1 MFEPH
6 VSPSSHML
14 RSKEGYQFCV
24 SSLRFG
30 SGLYD
35 EAGFLGG
42 FTCGG
47 VWVGIL
53 TLYLAGGP
61 YICVWGF
68 FCGGGAVYL
77 LLLLGVRSAL
87 TEPLLVCCSAISWGT
102 CGFPLCVMQL
112 ATLLGFHTSLTPVG

>member
-1 MFEPH
+1 MFAPH

-14 RSKEGYQFCV
+14 RSKEGYQICI

-35 EAGFLGG
+35 GSWVLGG

-53 TLYLAGGP
+53 TLYPAGGP
-61 YICVWGF
+61 YICVWDF
-68 FCGGGAVYL
+68 FCGGGAVSP
-77 LLLLGVRSAL
+77 LLLLGV
-87 TEPLLVCCSAISWGT
+87 G
-102 CGFPLCVMQL
+102 
-112 ATLLGFHTSLTPVG
+112 